1 MTPWTAACQASLS
14 MGLSMQKYWSGL
26 PFPPPGDL
34 LDPGIEPMSPMSPA
48 LAGRLFTT
56 STAWEAQKS
65 PVTWRLYVVCGKP
78 GTHQAG
84 QLQGGQSIWVTSTVQ
99 TNGGGLGEP
108 AKHDCWKASWRRG
121 QERGGIGGGRGS
133 EAQGQ

>member
-1 MTPWTAACQASLS
+1 
-14 MGLSMQKYWSGL
+14 
-26 PFPPPGDL
+26 
-34 LDPGIEPMSPMSPA
+34 MSPVSPA

-99 TNGGGLGEP
+99 MNGGGLGEP
-108 AKHDCWKASWRRG
+108 AKHDCWKASW
-121 QERGGIGGGRGS
+121 GGLGL
-133 EAQGQ
+133 